1 MILHLVLLKIRRDVP
16 PAEVARVFEAVGAL
30 RKVIPGI
37 TDYAWGPY
45 ASPEG
50 LNRGF
55 THGFSMT
62 FESTAARDVYL
73 PHPKH
78 DAVKKEV
85 LALLDGGL
93 AGALAFD
100 FERT

>member
-1 MILHLVLLKIRRDVP
+1 MIVHMVLLKVRPDVP
-16 PAEVARVFEAVGAL
+16 AAEVRQALEAVGAL

-37 TDYAWGPY
+37 TDYAYGTY

-50 LNRGF
+50 LNRGY

-62 FESTAARDVYL
+62 FKDAAARDQYL
-73 PHPKH
+73 PHPEHEK
-78 DAVKKEV
+78 VKQKIVAILE
-85 LALLDGGL
+85 GGV

-100 FERT
+100 FQR